1 MRSRSS
7 FARAQPPPADTT
19 SPPIAVPATV
29 PHLPTG
35 FLRRDRLG
43 DALARGVNGPVTLVS
58 AGAGSGK
65 TLLVASWLRDG
76 GWGGPVAWVSV
87 DRDERDATHFLTAVV
102 ESLRS
107 SASEETAAALEA
119 LSPAPGGSHDE
130 LIGRLAE
137 GLRDLVPILL
147 VLDDLSELR
156 SQSARDALA
165 ALLACALPQ
174 LRVVLLARSDPQ
186 LQLHRPRLAGQ
197 LCEIRSPDLAFTLEE
212 TGELMS
218 GLGLDLADD
227 AVNRLCEKTEGW
239 AAGLRLAA
247 MSLAGAA
254 DPVRFIDEFSGS
266 ERTVADYLLE
276 EVLAGQPPAV
286 RHLLLRTS
294 VLEHVNGPLA
304 NLLTGT
310 SEAERLLQDLDD
322 ANALVMATDVSR
334 SWFRYHHLLLD
345 VLRRELRREAP
356 DEVQELHGRAS
367 RWYGEHGFAVE
378 AIRHAQ
384 EADDWDQASDLL
396 MEHWFSL
403 FLDGQ
408 QKTIHGLLAAAPA
421 ALVRSDAE
429 LATLVAADRLA
440 AGRPDDADAHLA
452 VAERLAA
459 TVRAPRRRRFEVV
472 LALVRLNRARTR
484 GDFNGAID
492 VARAI
497 LIPEA
502 GDSRADVTSNEDI
515 RALALM
521 HLGFA
526 EVWAVQLDG
535 AERHLRDGLAL
546 AYRIGRPYIAI
557 GCLAPLAQLAN
568 MTQRLDVAEAC
579 GREAIKLAERL
590 GWSDEPIV
598 GSAYTELGGA
608 LLGRGRMEESELWL
622 DRAERVLHGRPDPEA
637 SVMLPMHYGVLRF
650 AQRRYEAAL
659 ACFRDAELAVEHLR
673 LEHDLATTLRT
684 WLLRVVIRLGDVAAA
699 RSALAAAGESA
710 RRVTDWC
717 IVAAHLHLA
726 EGHPQR
732 AVDAVR
738 PVVNGSATVEYTVM
752 EVEALLLE
760 AIARDRLGQPEAA
773 GQALERALDR
783 AERWGQVWIILSQ
796 PDVRGVLERHPRHRT
811 SHGAFIAQLLD
822 HFEGDRSSISGL
834 PPDGVRLS
842 ERELR
847 VLGFL
852 PTNLSAKEIASELV
866 LSVHTVKTHMRGLYR
881 KLGVHRRADAVER
894 ARKLGMLMPARR
906 RP

>member
-1 MRSRSS
+1 
-7 FARAQPPPADTT
+7 
-19 SPPIAVPATV
+19 
-29 PHLPTG
+29 
-35 FLRRDRLG
+35 
-43 DALARGVNGPVTLVS
+43 
-58 AGAGSGK
+58 
-65 TLLVASWLRDG
+65 
-76 GWGGPVAWVSV
+76 
-87 DRDERDATHFLTAVV
+87 
-102 ESLRS
+102 
-107 SASEETAAALEA
+107 
-119 LSPAPGGSHDE
+119 
-130 LIGRLAE
+130 
-137 GLRDLVPILL
+137 
-147 VLDDLSELR
+147 
-156 SQSARDALA
+156 
-165 ALLACALPQ
+165 
-174 LRVVLLARSDPQ
+174 
-186 LQLHRPRLAGQ
+186 
-197 LCEIRSPDLAFTLEE
+197 
-212 TGELMS
+212 
-218 GLGLDLADD
+218 
-227 AVNRLCEKTEGW
+227 
-239 AAGLRLAA
+239 
-247 MSLAGAA
+247 
-254 DPVRFIDEFSGS
+254 
-266 ERTVADYLLE
+266 
-276 EVLAGQPPAV
+276 
-286 RHLLLRTS
+286 
-294 VLEHVNGPLA
+294 
-304 NLLTGT
+304 
-310 SEAERLLQDLDD
+310 
-322 ANALVMATDVSR
+322 MATDVSR

-568 MTQRLDVAEAC
+568 MTHREKAGDVAEAC

-659 ACFRDAELAVEHLR
+659 ACFRDAELAVEPATGAR
-673 LEHDLATTLRT
+673 PGHDLE
-684 WLLRVVIRLGDVAAA
+684 DMAAA
-699 RSALAAAGESA
+699 RRHPARRPGRCSVSSRRRRRIGAPCDRLVHRRRAPPSGRGPPAARGRRGPACRERLGHRGIHGHGGGGAPSRGDCARPARSAGGRRASAGAGPRPGGALGPSVDHPQSAGRSRSPGAPSEASHEPRGIHRAAA
-710 RRVTDWC
+710 
-717 IVAAHLHLA
+717 
-726 EGHPQR
+726 
-732 AVDAVR
+732 R
-738 PVVNGSATVEYTVM
+738 PLRG
-752 EVEALLLE
+752 
-760 AIARDRLGQPEAA
+760 GPF
-773 GQALERALDR
+773 LDLR
-783 AERWGQVWIILSQ
+783 PS
-796 PDVRGVLERHPRHRT
+796 
-811 SHGAFIAQLLD
+811 
-822 HFEGDRSSISGL
+822 
-834 PPDGVRLS
+834 PDGVRLS

-866 LSVHTVKTHMRGLYR
+866 LSVHTVKTHVRGLYR